1 MYLNQDIPNRKT
13 LYQVPGGRLAEVF
26 GTRRVFGYSM
36 LVCAALAAAT
46 QPGQPALLPADLDR
60 VRTSDQYI
68 VRAWKHVFG
77 TDQKFPC

>member
-1 MYLNQDIPNRKT
+1 MKEM
-13 LYQVPGGRLAEVF
+13 PGEQGRPPSSAQLAAVRE
-26 GTRRVFGYSM
+26 
-36 LVCAALAAAT
+36 AALAAAT

-77 TDQKFPC
+77 TDQKFSC